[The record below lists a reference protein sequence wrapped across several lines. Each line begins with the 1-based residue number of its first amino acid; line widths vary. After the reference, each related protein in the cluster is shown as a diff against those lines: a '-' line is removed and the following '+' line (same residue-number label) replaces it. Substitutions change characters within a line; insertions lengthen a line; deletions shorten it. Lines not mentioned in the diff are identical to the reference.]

1 MLIDDLSTSIL
12 GTESMDYHRGKVLNY
27 VAEEW
32 SYIVANYSP
41 ESIELLGTFAVHFA
55 FYWFGS
61 LVFALADI
69 YAPSS
74 ILKKYKIQS
83 ISKQPSRQV
92 MLQCIPSALQ
102 NQLITTALHAL
113 KLLALR
119 SITGRFAG
127 YRIERTLPS
136 LLELMTDIP
145 LCFIGRDFVCYYDHR
160 ILHLP
165 WLYRRFHKEH
175 HKFTAPVAVAA
186 EHTHPLD
193 HILINVLP
201 VVVPATLFRVH
212 LVTFWLLMSSTILQG
227 SLGHSGWHVRSVF
240 GRKTTA
246 HDAHHELF
254 DVEYGTLGLMD
265 WLHGTNYT
273 GKHKSKGKGKV
284 H

>member
-1 MLIDDLSTSIL
+1 
-12 GTESMDYHRGKVLNY
+12 MDYNRGKLPNY
-27 VAEEW
+27 MASQW
-32 SYIVANYSP
+32 SHIVANYSP
-41 ESIELLGTFAVHFA
+41 ENIELLGTFAVHFV
-55 FYWFGS
+55 FYWLGS
-61 LVFALADI
+61 LVFALADL

-74 ILKKYKIQS
+74 ILEKHKIQS
-83 ISKQPSRQV
+83 ISKQPSRKV
-92 MLQCIPSALQ
+92 MLQCIPSVLE
-102 NQLITTALHAL
+102 NQILTTALHSL
-113 KLLALR
+113 KLIALR

-127 YRIERTLPS
+127 YRIEPPLPS
-136 LLELMTDIP
+136 LLELITDVP
-145 LCFIGRDFVCYYDHR
+145 LCFIGRDFVSYYNHR

-165 WLYRRFHKEH
+165 WFYRRFHKEH

-227 SLGHSGWHVRSVF
+227 SMGHSGWHVRSLF
-240 GRKTTA
+240 GRDTTT

-254 DVEYGTLGLMD
+254 DVNYGTLGLMD

-273 GKHKSKGKGKV
+273 GKHRNKSKRKA